1 MIGHLMAWV
10 HERTALRA
18 AATTVT
24 RTLRALVSA
33 GLVLA
38 TVAGCAQY
46 PARDRDLNLEAI
58 QQMGYWGNDPGF

>member
-1 MIGHLMAWV
+1 MASV
-10 HERTALRA
+10 HERTAPRA
-18 AATTVT
+18 VATNVT
-24 RTLRALVSA
+24 GTLRALVAA

-38 TVAGCAQY
+38 TVAGCAQH